1 MTAVTIIRIGRP
13 QVRNAIDSTTAQ
25 RLYREFANI
34 EADPDAKV
42 AVLYGDEKA
51 FSSGAD
57 LNRARLLDAAVVGRV
72 AVSTAM
78 ARHGG
83 YASSRRAE

>member
-25 RLYREFANI
+25 RLHREFANF
-34 EADPDAKV
+34 EADPD
-42 AVLYGDEKA
+42 
-51 FSSGAD
+51 
-57 LNRARLLDAAVVGRV
+57 

-83 YASSRRAE
+83 YASSRRTSGASIRIHRCRS